1 METSLPIEAKVI
13 GILLIIGSLVMIYAF
28 VQSIR
33 RKNKIKI
40 EHKKTANWSQQ
51 QREIIERRKK

>member
-13 GILLIIGSLVMIYAF
+13 GILLIIGSLLMLYAYI
-28 VQSIR
+28 QYLSKKKSQR
-33 RKNKIKI
+33 
-40 EHKKTANWSQQ
+40 KKTIRLSRQ

>member
-13 GILLIIGSLVMIYAF
+13 GILLIIGSLLMFYAYI
-28 VQSIR
+28 QYLSKKKSQR
-33 RKNKIKI
+33 
-40 EHKKTANWSQQ
+40 KKTIRLSRQ